1 MKSKQCLTK
10 SLQRAPLKEQGCIL
24 FTLTF
29 LCVKITIHFK
39 LNSIVNIILLV
50 YLRDK
55 LAHGPIQNTN
65 FFLNIKNLKKS
76 NKQKP
81 LWWKIKKKLRCDLC
95 PNSLEGK
102 VVSKKEKI
110 IGRLCYIILF
120 YLKKVILK

>member
-1 MKSKQCLTK
+1 MPYQITPKSAAKGTRVYY
-10 SLQRAPLKEQGCIL
+10 SPLH
-24 FTLTF
+24 F
-29 LCVKITIHFK
+29 CVKITIHFK

-81 LWWKIKKKLRCDLC
+81 FWWKIKK
-95 PNSLEGK
+95 N
-102 VVSKKEKI
+102 
-110 IGRLCYIILF
+110 
-120 YLKKVILK
+120 